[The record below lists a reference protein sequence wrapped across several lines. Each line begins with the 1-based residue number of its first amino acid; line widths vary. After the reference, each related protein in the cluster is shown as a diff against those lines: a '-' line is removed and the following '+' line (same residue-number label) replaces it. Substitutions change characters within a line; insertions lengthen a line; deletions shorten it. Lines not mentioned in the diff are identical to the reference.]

1 MSTRRKIK
9 EMFELQCQL
18 NEELVPDWLE
28 RRLRFENAIIVEAAE
43 LIDCLGY
50 KWWKHQEI
58 DEANAR
64 VEIVD
69 IWHFV
74 MSYVLRED
82 VLDPNNLDRYI
93 DKFSAISA
101 ELYIHPYEPVGNWAP
116 VMYYARRL
124 VREVESKDSVVG
136 VLEKYFNLLASASM
150 TIDSLYS
157 RYIIKNALN
166 KVRNMN
172 GYQDGTYIK
181 DWNGME
187 DNHVATEMLFHD
199 TPDYDTCVQKLNDY
213 YNTHVK

>member
-1 MSTRRKIK
+1 
-9 EMFELQCQL
+9 MFKLQCQL
-18 NEELVPDWLE
+18 NEELVPNWLE
-28 RRLRFENAIIVEAAE
+28 RNLRFENAIIVEVAE

-82 VLDPNNLDRYI
+82 VLDTNNLDRYI

-101 ELYIHPYEPVGNWAP
+101 ELYIHPYEPVSNWAP

-124 VREVESKDSVVG
+124 VRM
-136 VLEKYFNLLASASM
+136 L
-150 TIDSLYS
+150 
-157 RYIIKNALN
+157 
-166 KVRNMN
+166 N

-213 YNTHVK
+213 YNTHIV